1 MLIIYLAASQV
12 EALLRRA
19 VDRHIMKDPLGND
32 LPVRNAECGA
42 EKPTKDHEQRL
53 LNERHGCRGEPDIA
67 YCAAERSVN
76 RAEHPLL

>member
-1 MLIIYLAASQV
+1 MLVIYLAASQV

-19 VDRHIMKDPLGND
+19 VDRHMKDPLGND

-42 EKPTKDHEQRL
+42 EKPTEDHEQRL
-53 LNERHGCRGEPDIA
+53 LNERHGCRGKPDIA